1 MHTGWVTSVQHGR
14 GRRPAEDGRR
24 TSSPTRPP
32 AHQSIW
38 PGLLLAVFGGVLSVA
53 ASRVIPAL
61 SALLVAI
68 ILGALLANSPMARV
82 AGLLE
87 RTHAGLA
94 VAARRVLRIG
104 IVLLGLQLALG
115 DIVGLGWPMLVGVVL
130 IVAGGIGATVVV
142 GRALRLTSTQTL
154 LIACGFSIC
163 GAAAVAAA
171 DGVLVRRR
179 SEETVTALALVVV
192 YGTMMIP
199 LVPATAALLG
209 LGDSQAGI
217 FAGGAIHEV
226 AQVVAAG
233 GIIGGPALGIAVVVK
248 LARVLM
254 LAPVLAVLTL
264 TQRTNRP
271 AGSEQATQPPLV
283 PLFVIGFIA
292 MVAVRS
298 TGLLPGEVLE
308 VARVAQVGL
317 LSTAMFALGCSVRVA
332 TLRAAGLRP
341 ILLGGF
347 ATAVVT
353 GLAYAAAAVG
363 GA

>member
-1 MHTGWVTSVQHGR
+1 MHTGGVTSVQHGR

-53 ASRVIPAL
+53 VSRVIPAL

-68 ILGALLANSPMARV
+68 ILGALLANSPMPGV

-104 IVLLGLQLALG
+104 IVLLGLQLALR

-264 TQRTNRP
+264 TQRTNRRAASRP
-271 AGSEQATQPPLV
+271 PSHRWCRCSSSGSSPWWRSAPPGCCRARCWRSPGWRRWACSRRRCSRWGVRCGWPPCARRVCVRFCSAALPPLW
-283 PLFVIGFIA
+283 
-292 MVAVRS
+292 
-298 TGLLPGEVLE
+298 
-308 VARVAQVGL
+308 
-317 LSTAMFALGCSVRVA
+317 
-332 TLRAAGLRP
+332 
-341 ILLGGF
+341 
-347 ATAVVT
+347 
-353 GLAYAAAAVG
+353 
-363 GA
+363 